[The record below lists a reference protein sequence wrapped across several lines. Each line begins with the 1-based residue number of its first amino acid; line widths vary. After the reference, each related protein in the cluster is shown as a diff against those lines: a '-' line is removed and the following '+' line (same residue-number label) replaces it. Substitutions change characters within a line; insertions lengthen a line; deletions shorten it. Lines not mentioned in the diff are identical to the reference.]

1 MAEEK
6 QENTKDTDINNTQPE
21 KNPSTDTQTPKDDRN
36 VYLMFI
42 ATGNK
47 YIIKENIVAQGW
59 SAHDMTFWF
68 RKENIDKELNTYC
81 ENIKMG
87 NDTNF
92 KKVFKYLLSE
102 IKPKDIIIAK
112 YSSDF
117 YICEIPKNYTFYYN
131 KDLSNEYKQGLFPVN
146 WIPCPE
152 EIKKGIGEIKPNFYI
167 KHYND
172 TNDKIK
178 NLWDTNKKNYN
189 NEVHN
194 KETDEILS
202 SEPKRKN
209 ESFKLYINGINIKII
224 EEKADLL
231 QKNVKNLVLTGAPGT
246 GKTHLARQIA
256 EKIVKGNLTNLF
268 NEKSE
273 STNTN
278 TINEI
283 IDKWNIYKEKII
295 KKTLTIDEYS
305 IAKDQDNLA
314 YFIKYGS
321 DIYSS
326 QHTGKYSDWGIFK
339 DEDSKYIN
347 LKGEIIQEK
356 DAQDTFTKIK
366 NILEKIF
373 SKTSAKDMLQEIQDI
388 TNDDNPLINNWACLR
403 KMVVL
408 CFPKEF
414 VPIVTDDKLMPPL
427 NLLELSYSKDDFLN
441 NNTQLVK
448 YLKDNIKKDINENDI
463 ITWQRVLLDDN
474 TKEKIES
481 FIRTV
486 QFHPSYDYTDF
497 VEGLRPCY
505 VKAKND
511 KPDQDSK
518 QEIGFELKK
527 GTFLDF
533 CEKAEKDKA
542 NKYVFIIDEI
552 NRGEISKIFGEIFAA
567 IEPGYRGNTK
577 QKFQT
582 QYANM
587 HNDSNEF
594 KESPFKDGFYVPD
607 NLYIIG
613 TMNDIDRSVE
623 SFDFALRRRFTWMEI
638 TAESQA
644 IVMWTANELLSR
656 GFDLDK
662 LQNRMNNLNK
672 KIEEI
677 PGLSKDYHIG
687 PAYFSKLKDYP
698 KDEAYDKLWKNHLE
712 PLLKEYLRGMENID
726 TNIRSLKEAYNN
738 EN

>member
-42 ATGNK
+42 ATDND
-47 YIIKENIVAQGW
+47 YIIDKHIVAQGW
-59 SAHDMTFWF
+59 SAHDMTFLF
-68 RKENIDKELNTYC
+68 RKENKGNIDNELNTYC
-81 ENIKMG
+81 ENIKVD
-87 NDTNF
+87 NETNF
-92 KKVFKYLLSE
+92 KTVFKCLLSE

-112 YSSDF
+112 YRLKF

-131 KDLSNEYKQGLFPVN
+131 KNLSNEYRQGLYPVN

-152 EIKKGIGEIKPNFYI
+152 EIKEGIGEIKPNFYI

-178 NLWDTNKKNYN
+178 KLWDTNKKNYN
-189 NEVHN
+189 NKVHD

-209 ESFKLYINGINIKII
+209 ESFKLYINGINMKII

-231 QKNVKNLVLTGAPGT
+231 QNVKNLVLTGAPGT

-256 EKIVKGNLTNLF
+256 EKIVGQN
-268 NEKSE
+268 
-273 STNTN
+273 NT
-278 TINEI
+278 
-283 IDKWNIYKEKII
+283 
-295 KKTLTIDEYS
+295 DEY
-305 IAKDQDNLA
+305 
-314 YFIKYGS
+314 
-321 DIYSS
+321 
-326 QHTGKYSDWGIFK
+326 
-339 DEDSKYIN
+339 
-347 LKGEIIQEK
+347 
-356 DAQDTFTKIK
+356 
-366 NILEKIF
+366 
-373 SKTSAKDMLQEIQDI
+373 
-388 TNDDNPLINNWACLR
+388 
-403 KMVVL
+403 
-408 CFPKEF
+408 
-414 VPIVTDDKLMPPL
+414 
-427 NLLELSYSKDDFLN
+427 
-441 NNTQLVK
+441 
-448 YLKDNIKKDINENDI
+448 
-463 ITWQRVLLDDN
+463 
-474 TKEKIES
+474 
-481 FIRTV
+481 IRTV

-511 KPDQDSK
+511 KQDQDSK

-533 CEKAEKDKA
+533 CEKAAIDKQQNKNKA

-587 HNDSNEF
+587 HNYSNGFEN
-594 KESPFKDGFYVPD
+594 SPFKDGFYVPD

-623 SFDFALRRRFTWMEI
+623 SFDFALRRRFTWTEI

-656 GFDLDK
+656 GFDLGK

-687 PAYFSKLKDYP
+687 PAYFSKLKDYHTN
-698 KDEAYDKLWKNHLE
+698 EAYDKLWKNHLE

-726 TNIRSLKEAYNN
+726 TNIGILKEAYNN